1 MNTNSTRAWLISLM
15 LVVVIVR
22 VLETP
27 SHLSEREE
35 DLARASSR
43 LDGKKRRR
51 RRRRERGVG
60 VDETSDDDDDDD
72 DDVRDAVLLVA
83 IVVVSGTV
91 GNDAHPQKEDCI
103 GDDDDDHES
112 TSPRF
117 AVARL
122 AAPSIARRIV
132 LWVAQK

>member
-1 MNTNSTRAWLISLM
+1 LNFTLFALAFAAIAAAGVNPFGCVCPRPFVAYARRPHPESGWYPPSD
-15 LVVVIVR
+15 VVVV
-22 VLETP
+22 
-27 SHLSEREE
+27 
-35 DLARASSR
+35 
-43 LDGKKRRR
+43 
-51 RRRRERGVG
+51 
-60 VDETSDDDDDDD
+60 D
-72 DDVRDAVLLVA
+72 DDVGDAVLLVA

-103 GDDDDDHES
+103 GGDDDDDHES

>member
-1 MNTNSTRAWLISLM
+1 LNFTLFA
-15 LVVVIVR
+15 
-22 VLETP
+22 
-27 SHLSEREE
+27 
-35 DLARASSR
+35 LAFAAIAAAGVNPFGCVCPRPFVAYA
-43 LDGKKRRR
+43 RRPHP
-51 RRRRERGVG
+51 ESGWYPP
-60 VDETSDDDDDDD
+60 SDDDDDDD
-72 DDVRDAVLLVA
+72 DDDVGDAVLLVA